1 MFEKFVKE
9 QAQVIAASNSAN
21 PDITMSGDANA
32 TLNQTTCAAAM
43 SENMA
48 TMINEMQ
55 NKFKEFEQIK
65 EIEKSM
71 AIKQEAEQ
79 ELIMQNFN
87 EPVDT
92 DYVMRQAKMQWQLTE
107 YDSELAKKEQ
117 LFRKVRENTYDSIN
131 DVKLATTN
139 IDELKGQIDALER
152 EKDKL
157 QDLLRSSE
165 ISKKQAEVTR
175 ERLKLL
181 EAESLEVKKK
191 EKEYHRM
198 LKLKEENEKHCEK
211 LKSEIVQIKAE
222 RVKLMKQMRADAD
235 AFKKFK
241 QEKEKEV
248 SQLKAQDRKR
258 QVAIS
263 KLQEGNT
270 KQEAMIR
277 RKNEELSRIQKQ
289 LRETSE
295 KQKQV
300 AEKRQ
305 QAFDRKDLSAMG
317 DKLRVK
323 YFFCYC
329 TKVRILFAY
338 SFLDHLNNLKT

>member
-1 MFEKFVKE
+1 M
-9 QAQVIAASNSAN
+9 IAACNSAN
-21 PDITMSGDANA
+21 PDTAMSGNANA
-32 TLNQTTCAAAM
+32 TLKQTTRAAAM
-43 SENMA
+43 QKHGKKMK
-48 TMINEMQ
+48 TMINELQ
-55 NKFKEFEQIK
+55 NKFKEFEHIK

-71 AIKQEAEQ
+71 VIKQEAEQ
-79 ELIMQNFN
+79 ELIMLNLN

-92 DYVMRQAKMQWQLTE
+92 DYVMRQANMQWQLTE

-131 DVKLATTN
+131 DVKLA
-139 IDELKGQIDALER
+139 EQ
-152 EKDKL
+152 L
-157 QDLLRSSE
+157 QDLQRNSE